1 MASAKAAAELN
12 QLYVLSCS
20 STYSIEEVVTA
31 TGGKG
36 KMMLEIDTRLP
47 PMVVNDLVVRA
58 SKHLCFVGIVF
69 NVRYMSDRVTE
80 MEWKQDFVIPPHL
93 KAGTL
98 VKYAWKEPQT
108 LDESEVAL
116 RDCYGLLKNQ
126 ENASSVDKK
135 AFTLYDFMHMRRLVR
150 EDMKLVVKG
159 IMNVEDALDAVKSG
173 ADAIWVSN
181 GGNMKSA
188 H

>member
-1 MASAKAAAELN
+1 M
-12 QLYVLSCS
+12 YVLSCS
-20 STYSIEEVVTA
+20 STYSIEDVVSA

-47 PMVVNDLVVRA
+47 STVINDLVVRA
-58 SKHLCFVGIVF
+58 AKHHCFVGIVF

-80 MEWKQDFVIPPHL
+80 MEWKQDFVVPPHL

-98 VKYAWKEPQT
+98 VKYAWKEPKT

-126 ENASSVDKK
+126 E
-135 AFTLYDFMHMRRLVR
+135 
-150 EDMKLVVKG
+150 
-159 IMNVEDALDAVKSG
+159 
-173 ADAIWVSN
+173 
-181 GGNMKSA
+181 
-188 H
+188 